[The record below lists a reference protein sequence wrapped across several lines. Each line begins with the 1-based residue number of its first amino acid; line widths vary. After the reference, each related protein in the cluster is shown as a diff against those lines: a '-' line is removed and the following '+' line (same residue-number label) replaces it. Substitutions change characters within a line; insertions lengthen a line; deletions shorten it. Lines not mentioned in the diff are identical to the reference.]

1 MAPFSTSQPR
11 KEVEA
16 APPID
21 LKKLER
27 LPARIMPASPSY
39 FSGIPRFTDD
49 LLEAQD
55 ILRKYAHL
63 PTLPPIEARR
73 RGWIKLAA
81 YRGRIGEVAPSAKFS
96 KILQVLKRL
105 NRIHPDLMP
114 KEVQVI
120 LDKYM
125 SGSDPGSRLAI
136 PLTVDE
142 DGKSRGV
149 GRRKAAS
156 AKVYLVEGEGEVLI
170 NGRNILQVF
179 PRLHDRE
186 SALWPLK
193 VTNRMDKYNVW
204 ALVKGGGV
212 TGQAEAITLG
222 LAKALMVHEP
232 MLKSILRK
240 GTLPY
245 FFLILRGMRF
255 LCPVRSST
263 LLYVPAAL
271 VGSTHGTIVV
281 LEEQLLTRASF
292 LAGCVT
298 RDPRRVERKKHGHVK
313 ARKMP
318 QWVKR

>member
-1 MAPFSTSQPR
+1 
-11 KEVEA
+11 
-16 APPID
+16 
-21 LKKLER
+21 
-27 LPARIMPASPSY
+27 
-39 FSGIPRFTDD
+39 
-49 LLEAQD
+49 
-55 ILRKYAHL
+55 
-63 PTLPPIEARR
+63 
-73 RGWIKLAA
+73 
-81 YRGRIGEVAPSAKFS
+81 
-96 KILQVLKRL
+96 
-105 NRIHPDLMP
+105 MP

-125 SGSDPGSRLAI
+125 SGNDPGSRLAI

-170 NGRNILQVF
+170 NGRNVLQVF

-186 SALWPLK
+186 SAIWPLK

-245 FFLILRGMRF
+245 FFLILR
-255 LCPVRSST
+255 
-263 LLYVPAAL
+263 
-271 VGSTHGTIVV
+271 
-281 LEEQLLTRASF
+281 
-292 LAGCVT
+292 
-298 RDPRRVERKKHGHVK
+298 
-313 ARKMP
+313 
-318 QWVKR
+318 